1 MIFLFAMIIKTNVIK
16 EIFVQPVEGYTFHE
30 TSRNDSIGS
39 DVVTR
44 NIDSGAGNFGDF
56 RQCHK
61 ARDQDEKIF
70 LESLTSPVIAA
81 AATIKGLIRI
91 VLPVGL
97 PCLPLKFR
105 LLELAQS

>member
-30 TSRNDSIGS
+30 TSRNDSIGI

-56 RQCHK
+56 R
-61 ARDQDEKIF
+61 
-70 LESLTSPVIAA
+70 
-81 AATIKGLIRI
+81 
-91 VLPVGL
+91 
-97 PCLPLKFR
+97 
-105 LLELAQS
+105 